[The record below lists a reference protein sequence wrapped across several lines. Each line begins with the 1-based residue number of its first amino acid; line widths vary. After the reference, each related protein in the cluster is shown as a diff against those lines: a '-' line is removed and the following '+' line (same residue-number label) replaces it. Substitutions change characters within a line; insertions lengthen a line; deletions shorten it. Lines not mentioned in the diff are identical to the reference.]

1 LSSRTP
7 THPPALGGIRHS
19 ARLPRSR
26 RGLHGQPDDH
36 GIARSAERLRQNR
49 LRRPLSAQRRRY
61 ASLSLPSPG
70 YQPPDTGSEGPCRGA
85 RRAEGG
91 AALRYPANRAC
102 RHLSPLNRTF
112 SPASARAPNI
122 SRRRCRR
129 GRPAPVGWQQ
139 PGVVRIGLIDL
150 FVLEKNRPDSR
161 SSCNQNAMRP
171 DSHRVR
177 RHVAWTRFSGFT
189 DAHSI
194 RMWQFLGCLL
204 RMPFRAARTHVLPA
218 IARKQP
224 RLAGSHPSL
233 LARDAPPV
241 AQQFEKVWR
250 ENDIPVLLAPA
261 FAGVACAIVVLK
273 GAVISYAAKGPNERA
288 SGAVSCARHCRPS
301 EALRT

>member
-1 LSSRTP
+1 MPLMLASPAIPPGAEIPAAPISRRHCRGRMCRREPGASSLSSRTS
-7 THPPALGGIRHS
+7 THLPALGGIRHS

-36 GIARSAERLRQNR
+36 GVARSAERLRQNR

-102 RHLSPLNRTF
+102 RRLSPLNRTF

-122 SRRRCRR
+122 SRRRCRG
-129 GRPAPVGWQQ
+129 GRPAPVGEQQ

-161 SSCNQNAMRP
+161 SRCNQNAMRP

-177 RHVAWTRFSGFT
+177 RHVPWTRFSGFT

-204 RMPFRAARTHVLPA
+204 RMPFRAARPRGSPTVRAFISSPP
-218 IARKQP
+218 RKRGP
-224 RLAGSHPSL
+224 
-233 LARDAPPV
+233 
-241 AQQFEKVWR
+241 E
-250 ENDIPVLLAPA
+250 LAPGLNRGQPLEPWRLLD
-261 FAGVACAIVVLK
+261 FWL
-273 GAVISYAAKGPNERA
+273 SQE
-288 SGAVSCARHCRPS
+288 
-301 EALRT
+301 